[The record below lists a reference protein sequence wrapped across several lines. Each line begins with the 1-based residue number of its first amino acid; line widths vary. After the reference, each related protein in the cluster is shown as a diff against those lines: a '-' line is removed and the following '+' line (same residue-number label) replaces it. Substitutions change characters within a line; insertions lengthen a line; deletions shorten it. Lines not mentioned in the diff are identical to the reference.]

1 MNCYGCVK
9 PCPDAFD
16 NYGCENKVL
25 KELNVKTLNREKSE
39 ELFNEIRRIEYLVS
53 KLGGCVQNPDFV
65 NEENAKENL
74 RYFLNDYDRV
84 IDKLVNFKINILYLH
99 DEIIN

>member
-1 MNCYGCVK
+1 M
-9 PCPDAFD
+9 
-16 NYGCENKVL
+16 
-25 KELNVKTLNREKSE
+25 KTLNSQKSE
-39 ELFNEIRRIEYLVS
+39 KLWNEIKNIEFLVS

-84 IDKLVNFKINILYLH
+84 IDKLVQLKINILYLH